1 MPRPSLPHVKDAN
14 ILFLDTE
21 TGGLSAS
28 RTDII
33 EIGCVLTDPTGRTVL
48 EEWEALIVPTRPVE
62 PEAARING
70 YDAVKWAAEGTTLA
84 KAMVKVLG
92 MASGAVM
99 CCHNAPFDKAF
110 VEAALTACQMR
121 WTGRYHTLCTVSI
134 AQPFLRRGLVNDV
147 KLETLAR
154 FFGVPASGAHR
165 ALPDAKTCRGVYL
178 AMMDVIEPAI
188 DAFAA
193 SRPERKSVHVL

>member
-1 MPRPSLPHVKDAN
+1 MSIRPSLPHVKDAN

-33 EIGCVLTDPTGRTVL
+33 EIGCVLTDPSGREVI
-48 EEWEALIVPTRPVE
+48 EEWETLVVPTRPVE
-62 PEAARING
+62 PDAARING
-70 YDAVKWAAEGTTLA
+70 YDAEKWAAEGVPLA
-84 KAMVKVLG
+84 TAMVKVLG
-92 MASGAVM
+92 MARGAVM

-110 VEAALTACQMR
+110 VEAALATCRQR

-154 FFGVPASGAHR
+154 YFGVDHDGAHR
-165 ALPDAKTCRGVYL
+165 ALPDAKTCRAIYL
-178 AMMDVIEPAI
+178 AMQDILESAI
-188 DAFAA
+188 DAYAA
-193 SRPERKSVHVL
+193 RRASAA